1 MKLLIG
7 IVLGVVLLL
16 LAVGA
21 VLATGSFDTGA
32 IEPPSRLEQR
42 VARWALDRSVARR
55 APEKANP
62 LAGSASAAREGLG
75 IYREQC
81 LFCHG
86 APGVDPS
93 KAGQGLNPGAPDLSV
108 PRVQRRTDGQLFY
121 LTGSGI
127 RMTGMPAF
135 SATHSEEELWKLVAA
150 LRRLPELTAEETALL
165 KGSPAPAPV
174 N

>member
-1 MKLLIG
+1 
-7 IVLGVVLLL
+7 
-16 LAVGA
+16 
-21 VLATGSFDTGA
+21 
-32 IEPPSRLEQR
+32 
-42 VARWALDRSVARR
+42 
-55 APEKANP
+55 
-62 LAGSASAAREGLG
+62 
-75 IYREQC
+75 
-81 LFCHG
+81 
-86 APGVDPS
+86 VDPS

-150 LRRLPELTAEETALL
+150 LRRLPELTAEETVLL